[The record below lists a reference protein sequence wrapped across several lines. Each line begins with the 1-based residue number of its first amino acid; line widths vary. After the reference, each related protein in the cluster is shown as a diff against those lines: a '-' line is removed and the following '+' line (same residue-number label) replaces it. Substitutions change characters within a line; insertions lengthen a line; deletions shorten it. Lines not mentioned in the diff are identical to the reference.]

1 VAAGSV
7 AAVAGELDEIE
18 LVRDRDGAREIGEEE
33 ERALE
38 RSDEQGVETVVVG
51 RDLGA
56 ELGDASLNLLGREV
70 RLADPEVVVQRARS
84 SLNRWARRSMSR
96 R

>member
-56 ELGDASLNLLGREV
+56 ELGDARAQLLRGVV
-70 RLADPEVVVQRARS
+70 RLAGLAPVV
-84 SLNRWARRSMSR
+84 
-96 R
+96 

>member
-56 ELGDASLNLLGREV
+56 ELGDARAQLLRGEV
-70 RLADPEVVVQRARS
+70 RLAGLEPVV
-84 SLNRWARRSMSR
+84 
-96 R
+96 